1 MRENCLNLYQAANT
15 KAYFSRFAVSREKT
29 NMETFVEHLQIY
41 LSTNSLLAYPAAFI
55 AGLLISFTPCVYP
68 VIPIQLGFIGGQVAA
83 PVENENKPAFSSRGL
98 MLSLFFVTGM
108 SLVYAALGA
117 FAALTGTLFGSWAA
131 SPWTY
136 ILMGNVVLLLALS
149 MFDVFSLQAPQFL
162 SRWNPGSQGKGYVS
176 ALLVGA
182 SSGLIVGP
190 CTAPALGA
198 TLAYVGTQGNLFF
211 GATVLFVFAFGMG
224 ALMILLG
231 AFSGLL
237 TALPRS
243 GAWMQRVKIIF
254 GVLMVIIAQ
263 YLFVQAGGRFL

>member
-1 MRENCLNLYQAANT
+1 MSDIAAN
-15 KAYFSRFAVSREKT
+15 
-29 NMETFVEHLQIY
+29 LQQY
-41 LSTNSLLAYPAAFI
+41 LSAGSLLAYPVAFI
-55 AGLLISFTPCVYP
+55 AGILISFTPCVYP
-68 VIPIQLGFIGGQVAA
+68 IIPIQLGFIGGQTATSLTG
-83 PVENENKPAFSSRGL
+83 ENKTVFSSRGL
-98 MLSLFFVTGM
+98 TLSLLFVTGM
-108 SLVYAALGA
+108 SLIYAALGA

-131 SPWTY
+131 SPWVY

-162 SRWNPGSQGKGYVS
+162 SRWNPNSQGKGYVS

-198 TLAYVGTQGNLFF
+198 TLAYVGTQGNWLF
-211 GATVLFVFAFGMG
+211 GASVLFAFAFGMG

-231 AFSGLL
+231 SFSGLL
-237 TALPRS
+237 TLMPRS

-254 GVLMVIIAQ
+254 GVLMVIIAE
-263 YLFVQAGGRFL
+263 YLFIQAGERFL

>member
-1 MRENCLNLYQAANT
+1 
-15 KAYFSRFAVSREKT
+15 
-29 NMETFVEHLQIY
+29 METFVEQLQTY
-41 LSTNSLLAYPAAFI
+41 LSANSLLAYPAAFV
-55 AGLLISFTPCVYP
+55 AGLFISFTPCVYP
-68 VIPIQLGFIGGQVAA
+68 VIPIQLGFIGGQTATSLTG
-83 PVENENKPAFSSRGL
+83 ENKTVFSSRGL
-98 MLSLFFVTGM
+98 TLSLLFVTGM

-131 SPWTY
+131 SPWVY

-162 SRWNPGSQGKGYVS
+162 SRWNPNSQGKGYVS

-198 TLAYVGTQGNLFF
+198 TLAYVGTQGNALF
-211 GATVLFVFAFGMG
+211 GASVLFVFAFGMG

-237 TALPRS
+237 TLMPRS

-254 GVLMVIIAQ
+254 GVLMVIIAE
-263 YLFVQAGGRFL
+263 YLFIQAGERFL